1 MATRDG
7 LERFVFKAVSE
18 HGLDKEEG
26 VMDSFVANLRRILW
40 RPTVLAVAGASAIV
54 VSGEVGAQA
63 NQRLDSINVYG
74 GVRAQGILQT
84 PALTEVYYTSDAQGN
99 AGPPLAGTHD
109 LKSCQGTGP
118 RGLYCLDVDGS
129 ASSVLR
135 WANPDEVA
143 TATTEFTCA
152 NLGLTNCTS
161 ITVDLGG
168 NVWVAGQRGTTYSLV
183 KAVRTVGDAQVCV
196 AAAADSN
203 PAAWT
208 KIAAGTYCYRD
219 YASGR
224 PRIYAL
230 SMIDGKAAGVF
241 HGYGPGVLALEDPAP
256 GIAMFY
262 QDTAPTPPLS
272 TNAPIVIYNKFG
284 TSLQT
289 GEVLRGLTL
298 LQLPSANPVRNFAMV
313 VSSDGDVLGY
323 ELGANKAF
331 DTGFR
336 LNSTTLAATE
346 GPSCAAAATGGQF
359 DLRASQRTRR
369 TYFASGTCVAGYDP
383 TFTTNKNLP
392 VVFQTA
398 SKSFGLAADATLA
411 GVAVSPGIEI
421 DFVRDGCTGPPPGC
435 TLIPDGTD
443 NNTEVGASLAQIQLA
458 TSASGWVYYLVDG
471 FLDCR
476 YVATPRP
483 AVCANGVINPDGSI
497 DNLGT
502 GNPTMQYLR
511 VDLQMPDEIKQA
523 FPGGLPPML
532 LQPDYAAP
540 EPYTFGAIFGIPE
553 EGLTYRDTFDG
564 SFDIGDLIGK
574 SFGCGGTQLPANSQV
589 PPGPDIVV
597 NISEQAP
604 TVGAYGVLHPVNGPP
619 SIGTSQWVSMLLND
633 ACTNPTSLAGTRGS
647 GFFYGLVLSPKFKNQ
662 AGTKWLWPDSAYA
675 LVLRSLFRDFTDHL
689 YTYACQNLDAPAGSP
704 APWSET
710 TCYQL
715 QKDWPVVLDKGE
727 KCVDASDQ
735 PKNSSGKEACSSF
748 ETQFEPFKLQVANAP
763 LQFGAPDP
771 WNRVGEAKARMI
783 VLSYMYYEQFKKSLK
798 QNGFVNPN

>member
-1 MATRDG
+1 
-7 LERFVFKAVSE
+7 
-18 HGLDKEEG
+18 
-26 VMDSFVANLRRILW
+26 MDSFVAILRRTLL
-40 RPTVLAVAGASAIV
+40 RPSVLGVAAVAAFCATGAVSAQNV
-54 VSGEVGAQA
+54 
-63 NQRLDSINVYG
+63 NQRLDSINVFG
-74 GVRAQGILQT
+74 GARVQGIVQT
-84 PALTEVYYTSDAQGN
+84 PELTEVYYTSNTDGS

-109 LKSCQGTGP
+109 LKSCQGAGP
-118 RGLYCLDVDGS
+118 RGLYCLDVDGT

-135 WANPDEVA
+135 WANPDEVT
-143 TATTEFTCA
+143 TAATEFTCA
-152 NLGLTNCTS
+152 HLGLTNCTS

-168 NVWVAGQRGTTYSLV
+168 NVWVAGQRGATYSLV

-203 PAAWT
+203 PGAWT
-208 KIAAGTYCYRD
+208 KTAAGTYCYRD

-230 SMIDGKAAGVF
+230 SMIDGKAAGLF

-262 QDTAPTPPLS
+262 QDTAPTPPLA
-272 TNAPIVIYNKFG
+272 TNAPIVIYDKFG

-298 LQLPSANPVRNFAMV
+298 LQLASANPVRNFAMV
-313 VSSDGDVLGY
+313 VSSHGDVLGY

-331 DTGFR
+331 ETGFR
-336 LNSTTLAATE
+336 LDSTTLAATT

-369 TYFASGTCVAGYDP
+369 VYFASGTCVAGYDP
-383 TFTTNKNLP
+383 VLTNKQNQP
-392 VVFQTA
+392 VVFQAA

-435 TLIPDGTD
+435 TLVPDGTD
-443 NNTEVGASLAQIQLA
+443 TNGFVAASLAQIQLA

-476 YVATPRP
+476 YVAKPRP

-497 DNLGT
+497 DGDLGT
-502 GNPTMQYLR
+502 GNPTLQYLR

-540 EPYTFGAIFGIPE
+540 EPYTFSAIFGIPE

-564 SFDIGDLIGK
+564 SFDVGDLIGK
-574 SFGCGGTQLPANSQV
+574 TFGCGGTQLPANSQV
-589 PPGPDIVV
+589 PPGLDIVV

-604 TVGAYGVLHPVNGPP
+604 TVGAYGVLHPANGPP

-647 GFFYGLVLSPKFKNQ
+647 GFFYGLVLSPKFKNL

-675 LVLRSLFRDFTDHL
+675 LLLRSLARDFNDHL
-689 YTYACQNLDAPAGSP
+689 YTYACQNLDAPAGSF
-704 APWSET
+704 APFSAA

-715 QKDWPVVLDKGE
+715 QKDWPVVLDKLT

-735 PKNSSGKEACSSF
+735 PKNSSGKEACGSF
-748 ETQFEPFKLQVANAP
+748 ETQFEPFKLQVANAS
-763 LQFGAPDP
+763 LQLGAPDP
-771 WNRVGEAKARMI
+771 WNRVGETKARMI
-783 VLSYMYYEQFKKSLK
+783 VLSYMYYEQFLKSLK
-798 QNGFVNPN
+798 KNGFANPNFTP